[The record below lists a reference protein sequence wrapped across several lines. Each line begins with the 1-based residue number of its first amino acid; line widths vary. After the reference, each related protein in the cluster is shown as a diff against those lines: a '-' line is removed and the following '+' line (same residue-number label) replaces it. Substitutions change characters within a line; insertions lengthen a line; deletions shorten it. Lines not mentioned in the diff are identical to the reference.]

1 MGITA
6 KLFLFT
12 SDATIG
18 DILLILIYL
27 QYQLIESFRKEI
39 TISKALELEL
49 DLFFSFS
56 FLFNYWCCPSGQ
68 CVYTAGLFFYI
79 WKRIRKTFHLN
90 TPHTL
95 SLCSYIFCLTQMW
108 FFYGCGL
115 IKNQC
120 KKICHVKTTFPE
132 QWIVPGELLKKFHIT
147 QMLLQIFFF
156 QQSGMVKSILM

>member
-95 SLCSYIFCLTQMW
+95 SLCSYIFLFDTNV

-120 KKICHVKTTFPE
+120 KKICYVKTHFQSNELCPE
-132 QWIVPGELLKKFHIT
+132 SFWKNSTSLKCSCRF
-147 QMLLQIFFF
+147 FFF